1 MKLRTASFSKKQYR
15 AGQTMVEF
23 ALSAMLLLLLLF
35 GIMEM
40 GLAVYNYN
48 TVSSAAREAVRYAI
62 VHSPTSASPATTS
75 QIQQL
80 TINYAPALNLTPADI
95 SVSWPTDPHILPSQ
109 DDAQVTISYTY
120 QFQIPFL
127 SPVALKLTTTS
138 QMLVSQ

>member
-1 MKLRTASFSKKQYR
+1 MKLRTALFSKKQYR

-40 GLAVYNYN
+40 GLAVYNY
-48 TVSSAAREAVRYAI
+48 TRSVRRLARRYVTPLCIRPPALVRPPPRRFSS
-62 VHSPTSASPATTS
+62 S
-75 QIQQL
+75 